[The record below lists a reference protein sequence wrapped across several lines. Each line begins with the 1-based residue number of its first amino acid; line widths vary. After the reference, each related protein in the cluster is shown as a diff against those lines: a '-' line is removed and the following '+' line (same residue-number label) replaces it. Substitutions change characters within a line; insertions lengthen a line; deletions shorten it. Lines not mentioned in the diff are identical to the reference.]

1 MEDGGN
7 IAKENKEMINSQTI
21 EARHHV
27 EELSKILTKKNKI
40 EPWVVARMER
50 ATTDLSD
57 VTHYLEGKK
66 MAKGGGVGSKL
77 KATYIPN
84 RNIDELKTVFGQSI
98 KGKDL
103 IDGAYTTR
111 KGIKQKPKMARTMFE
126 EETYEFSKGGAVKKN
141 GVNQFAEDE
150 KSEGYEAKVFLGKFD
165 GRTFKAQSTDKTWDD
180 GTPVTK
186 YFSRNGFKDVKLK
199 GEYQLVDSDR
209 GHWYIQGPR
218 NVWYAVRHK
227 DYGTPPFEFGKG
239 GMMPGWKHKAKK

>member
-1 MEDGGN
+1 M
-7 IAKENKEMINSQTI
+7 
-21 EARHHV
+21 V
-27 EELSKILTKKNKI
+27 KICSSAGACLIHKKNNQHLINLDKG
-40 EPWVVARMER
+40 ER
-50 ATTDLSD
+50 
-57 VTHYLEGKK
+57 YNQGGK
-66 MAKGGGVGSKL
+66 MS
-77 KATYIPN
+77 T
-84 RNIDELKTVFGQSI
+84 
-98 KGKDL
+98 
-103 IDGAYTTR
+103 
-111 KGIKQKPKMARTMFE
+111 
-126 EETYEFSKGGAVKKN
+126 GGAVKKN